1 MKREQGRI
9 IGKRTIFRKGDF
21 RVDSLNYQTPSGMRK
36 ELLAIP
42 RKSVVVIVPVLPD
55 GKFVLVRQFRPPAGK
70 WVLSF
75 PAGKID
81 GKESPRI
88 AAKRELLEEA
98 GYSSGKI
105 TLLGTPFIVNPAS
118 GKHTVSVFLAEK
130 LEFRGQKPD
139 WDEEGIE
146 TITVSWAELTRLAE
160 NGKLTANHL
169 AALFLYCQKSHEQNK
184 QNA

>member
-1 MKREQGRI
+1 MRK
-9 IGKRTIFRKGDF
+9 GKILGKKTIFQKGNF
-21 RVDSLNYQTPSGMRK
+21 RIEAIDYRTPSGRRK

-42 RKSVVVIVPVLPD
+42 RKNVVVIVPVLPD
-55 GKFVLVRQFRPPAGK
+55 GRFVLVRQFRPPAGK

-81 GKESPRI
+81 GKESAKS
-88 AAKRELLEEA
+88 AAKRELIEEA
-98 GYSSGKI
+98 GYSSGKL
-105 TLLGTPFIVNPAS
+105 TSLGKPFIMNPSS
-118 GKHTVSVFLAEK
+118 GKHKVSAFLAEN

-146 TITVSWAELTRLAE
+146 TLAVSRGELMRLAE
-160 NGKLTANHL
+160 NGELTANHL
-169 AALFLYCQKSHEQNK
+169 AALFLYFQKRPK